1 MLSKMLIANDGSPG
15 GEKALVYALELAR
28 RLKIGITMICVED
41 IPRRPASISGIDEAH
56 ADEESAFDNVV
67 ASAKD
72 LAETYGVKLHAH
84 VVPGHPF
91 PSVVEFVR
99 KNGYD
104 LLVVGF
110 MGHSA
115 LYNRLIGS
123 TADRLVEH
131 APCTVMVVK

>member
-1 MLSKMLIANDGSPG
+1 MLNKMLVANDGSPG
-15 GEKALVYALELAR
+15 GEKALAYALELAG
-28 RLKIGITMICVED
+28 RLKIGVTMICVED
-41 IPRRPASISGIDEAH
+41 IPLRPPSVSGVEEAH

-123 TADRLVEH
+123 TAERLVEH

>member
-1 MLSKMLIANDGSPG
+1 MLSKMLVANDGSPG

-28 RLKIGITMICVED
+28 RLRIGVTMICVED
-41 IPRRPASISGIDEAH
+41 IPPRPASISGSDEAP
-56 ADEESAFDNVV
+56 ADEESVFDNVV

-91 PSVVEFVR
+91 PSIVEFVG

-115 LYNRLIGS
+115 VYNRLIGS